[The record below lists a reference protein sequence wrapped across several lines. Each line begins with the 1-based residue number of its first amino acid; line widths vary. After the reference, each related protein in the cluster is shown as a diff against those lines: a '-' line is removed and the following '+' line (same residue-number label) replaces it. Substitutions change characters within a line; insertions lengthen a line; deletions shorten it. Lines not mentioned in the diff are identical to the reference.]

1 MKSFLISFSIIFAT
15 SALTASTMME
25 GQLSTDDENGIEIK
39 DVEYDYNMFSDGGR
53 MDCTGL
59 LQFYIIVP
67 PEGQRVLVYRTR
79 KHLIEGD
86 RLYPFAVSEWDIDSN
101 RIAHVSLKNISWG
114 TYFKVCVLYDN
125 DIRVYSSFYC
135 VNSYIDKDDLNRL
148 LNQASVES
156 PVSGLFSIKVL
167 DKDLVI
173 DTSETVKLAV
183 VDLHGNILFSGNLS
197 KPTTIPIDNAASS
210 VIITRST
217 INGKTT
223 TNKFLLK

>member
-1 MKSFLISFSIIFAT
+1 MKAIFICLAMFVAFSTLAKPNPINQT
-15 SALTASTMME
+15 
-25 GQLSTDDENGIEIK
+25 LSTDDENGIEIK

-135 VNSYIDKDDLNRL
+135 VNSYIDKDDLDLL

-167 DKDLVI
+167 VI
-173 DTSETVKLAV
+173 ETSETVNLAV

-197 KPTTIPIDNAASS
+197 KPTTIPIDKAASS

>member
-125 DIRVYSSFYC
+125 DIRVYSSFYW
-135 VNSYIDKDDLNRL
+135 L
-148 LNQASVES
+148 
-156 PVSGLFSIKVL
+156 
-167 DKDLVI
+167 
-173 DTSETVKLAV
+173 
-183 VDLHGNILFSGNLS
+183 
-197 KPTTIPIDNAASS
+197 IPIL
-210 VIITRST
+210 IRMT
-217 INGKTT
+217 
-223 TNKFLLK
+223 